1 MSFKLSDFTASPSQE
16 LLDLAK
22 KSDLLDIAGHYG
34 LPNIKKTML
43 KHEIKNILIQ
53 FFVDEEI
60 FDSSATSQILVTQTD
75 LQLRELEIKRQ
86 VEMEKLKLEHE
97 ERLRREREEREDRI
111 RQETLE
117 REDRLLREKLEHEKL
132 RLEMEEREKE
142 KQREIER
149 EKLEHEKLRLEAEER
164 IEIEKEKLQFELKMK
179 ELELEGNSKSKPL
192 PLDSGKFFDVT
203 KHIRLVPPFQEKEV
217 DKYFLHFEKVAENL
231 KWPRE
236 HWTLLLQ
243 SVVIGKARDI
253 YTQLS
258 LEQSSDYDKVKE
270 LILKAYE
277 LVPEAY
283 RQKFRDCRKEPNQT
297 HVEFARTKEQL
308 FDRWCSS
315 KKVGSDHE
323 KLRQLMLVEEFK
335 WCINSDVRAFLNE
348 KEVENLDVAARPA
361 DDYSLTHKASFVNKP
376 FPRKPFNP
384 QLKFT
389 PQSRPFSP
397 QSKPYSPQSGP
408 KSNPSNPSDNSSHS
422 FTPKPRFSGE
432 NKGQSPLSQPICNYC
447 KQSGHIISE
456 CIALKKKREKER
468 QESPKP
474 TGLTS
479 LRLKPQ
485 SVIQDEN
492 LILAKTSETD
502 DVMEIYEPFLSDGSV
517 SLNSDFAQSTP
528 IKILRDTG
536 ASQSLILADTLPFS
550 EKTFSGTSVLI
561 QGVECG
567 FINVPLHNIYLSSDL
582 VTGPVALG
590 IRPSLPFKGVH
601 LLLGNDLAGDKVV
614 VDPLLTS
621 TPCVDQPPDPIEQEI
636 PDLYPS
642 CAVTRAMAK
651 KSKQNNGMQDINL
664 ADTLIGQ
671 SFNNEILNSLSPSQ
685 SDIQTD
691 FDTSRSNL
699 DLSHSNSNDQL
710 SRSQLCKEQ
719 HSDPA
724 ISPLFDRVLDENE
737 MSQVPVCYYVQND
750 ILMRKWRPPD
760 VSADD
765 EWTVNHQI
773 VVPRAYRPEILNLA
787 HETPM
792 SGHLGVNKTYHKILN
807 HFFWPGLKSDVS
819 QHCKSCHTCQ
829 MVGKPNQTIP
839 KASLQPIP
847 AFDEPFSR
855 IIIDCVGPLPKTK
868 SGCQYLLTIMCA
880 STRFPE
886 AIPLR
891 NIKTKTIVKALVKF
905 FTFVG
910 LPRSVQSDQGSNFMS
925 GIFQQVMHELG
936 IKQYK
941 SSAYHPESQGA
952 LERFHQTLKNMIRS
966 YCFDTEKDWDEG
978 IHLLLFAAR
987 ESVQE
992 SLGFSPFELVF
1003 GHTVRGPLKLLKE
1016 KFLSDDDSSLNLLQY
1031 VSDFKNKLSKACEAA
1046 RANLKSAQSKM
1057 KLRYD
1062 ENAQD
1067 RNFEPGDKVLA
1078 LLPIPGKPLQARYY
1092 GPYTVDKKLSDV
1104 NYTVN
1109 TPGRRKQKQLCHINM
1124 LKKYIDRDS
1133 SVISSVNLVNSV
1145 PLEQNQ
1151 MDSED
1156 MNFVKSDP
1164 ASSKLKNSDILK
1176 NLDQKL
1182 SHLSSDKRLEMKQLI
1197 LEYEHLFPDIPSKT
1211 EKIYHDVEL
1220 IDGSK
1225 PVKQHPYRMNPVKQ
1239 QILREEVQYLLDND
1253 FIEPSQSEWSSPCI
1267 LVPKPDGTFRMC
1279 TDYRKVNSVTKQTLF
1294 PSHGSMTASIT
1305 LDKPNMSRNST
1316 YLKDF
1321 GKYL

>member
-1 MSFKLSDFTASPSQE
+1 
-16 LLDLAK
+16 
-22 KSDLLDIAGHYG
+22 
-34 LPNIKKTML
+34 ML

-53 FFVDEEI
+53 FFVEEEI

-86 VEMEKLKLEHE
+86 IEIEKLKLERE
-97 ERLRREREEREDRI
+97 REREEREDRI

-142 KQREIER
+142 KQREM
-149 EKLEHEKLRLEAEER
+149 EER
-164 IEIEKEKLQFELKMK
+164 IEIEKEKLHFELKMK
-179 ELELEGNSKSKPL
+179 ELELQDKSKSKPL
-192 PLDSGKFFDVT
+192 PLDSGKSFDVT

-243 SVVIGKARDI
+243 SVVIGKAREI

-348 KEVENLDVAARPA
+348 KEVENLDVAARLA
-361 DDYSLTHKASFVNKP
+361 DDYSLTHKTSFVNKP

-408 KSNPSNPSDNSSHS
+408 KTNPSNPSDNSSHS

-456 CIALKKKREKER
+456 CIALKRKREKER

-485 SVIQDEN
+485 SSIQDDN
-492 LILAKTSETD
+492 PILAKTSETD
-502 DVMEIYEPFLSDGSV
+502 TVMEIYEPFLSDGSV

-550 EKTFSGTSVLI
+550 EKTSSGTSVLI

-567 FINVPLHNIYLSSDL
+567 FINVPLHNMYLSSDL
-582 VTGPVALG
+582 VTGLVAVG
-590 IRPSLPFKGVH
+590 FRPSLPFKGVH

-614 VDPLLTS
+614 VDPLLTN

-651 KSKQNNGMQDINL
+651 KAKQNNGMQDINL

-671 SFNNEILNSLSPSQ
+671 SFNDEISNSLSPSQ

-691 FDTSRSNL
+691 YDNSRSNT
-699 DLSHSNSNDQL
+699 DLSPSISNDQGYDPL

-719 HSDPA
+719 HSDPE
-724 ISPLFDRVLDENE
+724 ISPLFERVLDDNE
-737 MSQVPVCYYVQND
+737 MSQVPVCYYVKND

-765 EWTVNHQI
+765 EWNITTRLWFLGLI
-773 VVPRAYRPEILNLA
+773 V
-787 HETPM
+787 
-792 SGHLGVNKTYHKILN
+792 
-807 HFFWPGLKSDVS
+807 LK
-819 QHCKSCHTCQ
+819 
-829 MVGKPNQTIP
+829 
-839 KASLQPIP
+839 
-847 AFDEPFSR
+847 F
-855 IIIDCVGPLPKTK
+855 
-868 SGCQYLLTIMCA
+868 
-880 STRFPE
+880 
-886 AIPLR
+886 
-891 NIKTKTIVKALVKF
+891 
-905 FTFVG
+905 
-910 LPRSVQSDQGSNFMS
+910 
-925 GIFQQVMHELG
+925 
-936 IKQYK
+936 
-941 SSAYHPESQGA
+941 
-952 LERFHQTLKNMIRS
+952 
-966 YCFDTEKDWDEG
+966 
-978 IHLLLFAAR
+978 
-987 ESVQE
+987 
-992 SLGFSPFELVF
+992 
-1003 GHTVRGPLKLLKE
+1003 
-1016 KFLSDDDSSLNLLQY
+1016 
-1031 VSDFKNKLSKACEAA
+1031 
-1046 RANLKSAQSKM
+1046 
-1057 KLRYD
+1057 
-1062 ENAQD
+1062 
-1067 RNFEPGDKVLA
+1067 
-1078 LLPIPGKPLQARYY
+1078 
-1092 GPYTVDKKLSDV
+1092 
-1104 NYTVN
+1104 
-1109 TPGRRKQKQLCHINM
+1109 
-1124 LKKYIDRDS
+1124 
-1133 SVISSVNLVNSV
+1133 
-1145 PLEQNQ
+1145 
-1151 MDSED
+1151 
-1156 MNFVKSDP
+1156 
-1164 ASSKLKNSDILK
+1164 
-1176 NLDQKL
+1176 
-1182 SHLSSDKRLEMKQLI
+1182 
-1197 LEYEHLFPDIPSKT
+1197 
-1211 EKIYHDVEL
+1211 
-1220 IDGSK
+1220 
-1225 PVKQHPYRMNPVKQ
+1225 
-1239 QILREEVQYLLDND
+1239 
-1253 FIEPSQSEWSSPCI
+1253 
-1267 LVPKPDGTFRMC
+1267 
-1279 TDYRKVNSVTKQTLF
+1279 
-1294 PSHGSMTASIT
+1294 
-1305 LDKPNMSRNST
+1305 
-1316 YLKDF
+1316 
-1321 GKYL
+1321 

>member
-1 MSFKLSDFTASPSQE
+1 MSFKLTDFTASPSQE

-22 KSDLLDIAGHYG
+22 KSDLLDIADHYG

-60 FDSSATSQILVTQTD
+60 FDSSATSQIPVTQTD

-86 VEMEKLKLEHE
+86 VEMEKIRLEHE
-97 ERLRREREEREDRI
+97 ERLRREKEEREDRI
-111 RQETLE
+111 RLETLE
-117 REDRLLREKLEHEKL
+117 REDRLLREKIEHEKL

-149 EKLEHEKLRLEAEER
+149 EKIENEKLRLEAEER

-179 ELELEGNSKSKPL
+179 ELELEGKSKSKPL
-192 PLDSGKFFDVT
+192 PLDSGKSFDVT

-243 SVVIGKARDI
+243 SVVIGKAREI

-315 KKVGSDHE
+315 KKVGSDRA

-348 KEVENLDVAARPA
+348 KEVENLDVAARLA
-361 DDYSLTHKASFVNKP
+361 DDYSLTHKTSFVNKP

-408 KSNPSNPSDNSSHS
+408 KPNPSNQSDNSSHS

-456 CIALKKKREKER
+456 CIALRRKREKER
-468 QESPKP
+468 QEGPKP

-485 SVIQDEN
+485 SSIQDEN
-492 LILAKTSETD
+492 PILVKTSETD
-502 DVMEIYEPFLSDGSV
+502 TVMEIYEPFLSDGSV

-582 VTGPVALG
+582 VTGLVAVG

-614 VDPLLTS
+614 VDPLLTN

-651 KSKQNNGMQDINL
+651 KANQNYGMQDINL
-664 ADTLIGQ
+664 TDT
-671 SFNNEILNSLSPSQ
+671 
-685 SDIQTD
+685 
-691 FDTSRSNL
+691 
-699 DLSHSNSNDQL
+699 
-710 SRSQLCKEQ
+710 
-719 HSDPA
+719 
-724 ISPLFDRVLDENE
+724 
-737 MSQVPVCYYVQND
+737 
-750 ILMRKWRPPD
+750 
-760 VSADD
+760 
-765 EWTVNHQI
+765 
-773 VVPRAYRPEILNLA
+773 
-787 HETPM
+787 
-792 SGHLGVNKTYHKILN
+792 
-807 HFFWPGLKSDVS
+807 
-819 QHCKSCHTCQ
+819 
-829 MVGKPNQTIP
+829 MVG
-839 KASLQPIP
+839 
-847 AFDEPFSR
+847 
-855 IIIDCVGPLPKTK
+855 
-868 SGCQYLLTIMCA
+868 
-880 STRFPE
+880 RF
-886 AIPLR
+886 
-891 NIKTKTIVKALVKF
+891 
-905 FTFVG
+905 
-910 LPRSVQSDQGSNFMS
+910 
-925 GIFQQVMHELG
+925 
-936 IKQYK
+936 Y
-941 SSAYHPESQGA
+941 
-952 LERFHQTLKNMIRS
+952 
-966 YCFDTEKDWDEG
+966 
-978 IHLLLFAAR
+978 
-987 ESVQE
+987 
-992 SLGFSPFELVF
+992 
-1003 GHTVRGPLKLLKE
+1003 
-1016 KFLSDDDSSLNLLQY
+1016 
-1031 VSDFKNKLSKACEAA
+1031 
-1046 RANLKSAQSKM
+1046 
-1057 KLRYD
+1057 
-1062 ENAQD
+1062 
-1067 RNFEPGDKVLA
+1067 
-1078 LLPIPGKPLQARYY
+1078 
-1092 GPYTVDKKLSDV
+1092 
-1104 NYTVN
+1104 
-1109 TPGRRKQKQLCHINM
+1109 
-1124 LKKYIDRDS
+1124 
-1133 SVISSVNLVNSV
+1133 
-1145 PLEQNQ
+1145 
-1151 MDSED
+1151 
-1156 MNFVKSDP
+1156 
-1164 ASSKLKNSDILK
+1164 
-1176 NLDQKL
+1176 
-1182 SHLSSDKRLEMKQLI
+1182 
-1197 LEYEHLFPDIPSKT
+1197 
-1211 EKIYHDVEL
+1211 
-1220 IDGSK
+1220 
-1225 PVKQHPYRMNPVKQ
+1225 
-1239 QILREEVQYLLDND
+1239 
-1253 FIEPSQSEWSSPCI
+1253 
-1267 LVPKPDGTFRMC
+1267 
-1279 TDYRKVNSVTKQTLF
+1279 
-1294 PSHGSMTASIT
+1294 
-1305 LDKPNMSRNST
+1305 
-1316 YLKDF
+1316 
-1321 GKYL
+1321 